1 MTESYDPPET
11 SLPVRG
17 VFRDDRRH
25 ETDLRRDDDEAPV
38 HDALG
43 VGFGPSNLA
52 LAIALDEAGRRRG
65 RQMRVRFL
73 ERQDGFLWH
82 GGMLL
87 PDSGMQISFLKD
99 LVTLRDPTSPYTFV
113 NYLHVHGRLIDYI
126 NRKSFFPSRIEFND
140 YLRWV
145 AGHFADRCSYAEA
158 VIGVEPEGRGESIR
172 HLLVHARGAD
182 GRERIR
188 RTRAVVL
195 ATGGEPRILPVFE
208 PLAGSRRVFHSAGY
222 LARIG
227 DVPLPGPGGRPPRI
241 AVVGAGQTAAELF
254 LDLQSRIPE
263 ADIAMIFR
271 GQALKPADDS
281 PFVNEIFNPDF
292 TDFVY
297 RQPEAHRQAIIDEF
311 RGTNYS
317 VIDTDLLVRIFD
329 ILYQQKVGGVH
340 RHALRPR
347 TNVVAAAE
355 EADGIVLETLDAAT
369 GLASRE
375 RFDAVILAT
384 GYRRDRLDRLMPNL
398 APHLADGPIGRDY
411 RLATRPGFEPGI
423 YLQGFSEPT
432 HGLSDTLLSILVMRG
447 HEIAQS
453 LLALSLL
460 AEAPVPEGRWAAARA

>member
-1 MTESYDPPET
+1 MTESYDHSDT
-11 SLPVRG
+11 SFPLRG
-17 VFRDDRRH
+17 VFRDEGVRRG
-25 ETDLRRDDDEAPV
+25 DDGDAPAY
-38 HDALG
+38 DALG
-43 VGFGPSNLA
+43 IGFGPSNLS

-65 RQMRVRFL
+65 RQPRVRFL
-73 ERQDGFLWH
+73 ERQDEFVWH

-126 NRKSFFPSRIEFND
+126 NRKSFFPSRIEFNA

-145 AGHFADRCSYAEA
+145 AGHFADRCDYGDTVLA
-158 VIGVEPEGRGESIR
+158 VEPEGRGDTIR
-172 HLLVHARGAD
+172 HLLVHSRKAD
-182 GRERIR
+182 GREQRR
-188 RTRAVVL
+188 RTRAVIL

-208 PLAGSRRVFHSAGY
+208 ELHGSARIFHSSRY
-222 LARIG
+222 LSRIDG
-227 DVPLPGPGGRPPRI
+227 VPLPDGPTRHPRI
-241 AVVGAGQTAAELF
+241 AVIGAGQTAAELF
-254 LDLQSRIPE
+254 LDLQSRIPN
-263 ADIAMIFR
+263 ADISMIFR

-297 RQPEAHRQAIIDEF
+297 GQPETQRRAIIDEF

-317 VIDTDLLVRIFD
+317 VIDTDLLTRIFD
-329 ILYQQKVGGVH
+329 ILYQQKVSGKH

-347 TNVVAAAE
+347 TTVVGAVEQAGE
-355 EADGIVLETLDAAT
+355 IVLETLDAAT
-369 GLASRE
+369 GLIAQE
-375 RFDAVILAT
+375 PYDAVILAT
-384 GYRRDRLDRLMPNL
+384 GYRRDRLETIMPSL
-398 APHLADGPIGRDY
+398 APHLTDGTIGRDY

-453 LLALSLL
+453 LLADRQR
-460 AEAPVPEGRWAAARA
+460 VAARA